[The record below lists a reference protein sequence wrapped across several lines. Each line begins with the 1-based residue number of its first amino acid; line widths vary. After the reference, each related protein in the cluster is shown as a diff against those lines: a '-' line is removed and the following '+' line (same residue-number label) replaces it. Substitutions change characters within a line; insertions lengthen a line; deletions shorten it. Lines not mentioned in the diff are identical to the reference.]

1 MERVGRRTARCPGA
15 VVKPVV
21 EELGGSV
28 AGKRSTSLAE
38 TDQFLE
44 VVERDVVA
52 PRSVHSTEA
61 TGVGSGPVQLQSVED
76 SVDERGVEFPL
87 HVLTVRLHARHAWLS
102 DPR

>member
-1 MERVGRRTARCPGA
+1 M
-15 VVKPVV
+15 
-21 EELGGSV
+21 
-28 AGKRSTSLAE
+28 
-38 TDQFLE
+38 
-44 VVERDVVA
+44 VA